1 MPIERGLALA
11 LLLPALGVLVAWPL
25 AAGLGDPLPLATAAG
40 VAALLALPAAVGAVW
55 RGAGL
60 GMGLL
65 PMFVLMGLC
74 ALAAVRSGAAT
85 DSFER
90 DSMLAALAV
99 FALGFLAGGSLGEL
113 GRRTLGLGLAGL
125 ALVALVPTLL
135 HEHGGGVLGN
145 SGTLAQVALPGAA
158 VGLGLAV
165 LGKGAPVRGL
175 GGAAFLGGVL
185 HAGAEPV
192 WTTLMALGLAG
203 LALLARAV
211 LARAV
216 SAGRAGQPVPRVALA
231 LALLALGLAA
241 APRLLHVGG
250 GANASDAP
258 LQSAELGGVDARVA
272 IWKSLPPMVADLPWY
287 GAGPGQ
293 FQSQYPPYRAGAEI
307 EASSAGRALAF
318 ETEVEHPHND
328 FLRAWV
334 ELGPVGGAAFAAL
347 LLVALLACVRV
358 VLGHGATDAALGL
371 AGIALCTNAAA
382 HSPIFGNTASAS
394 LAGAVLGAA
403 MVAARS
409 RGMVPAAP
417 LRSVPAWIVAV
428 LLLAFAPRAAS
439 LMQHGS
445 AFLDRARALDEESAA
460 LDGAERAAPAQ
471 AALALEQ
478 ARAAALRGRAA
489 LERALA
495 ARADSP
501 VALGLLARE
510 ELARGELELARTH
523 NGSLLALRPHQIEGL
538 VRSGLLE
545 LRAGNFEAARAAWE
559 RCLELDA
566 RHPTANGNL
575 LRLELEHLDPT
586 RAADRAAKLREYGV
600 DPDGTVRW
608 VADAALGGWAAPAEL
623 ARVLVASGAWPEAG
637 LAEALFA
644 NAQSLASAA
653 AELPA
658 GREGPTALRAA
669 GLESLAH
676 SLWAEQHIAGGDW
689 ESARRS
695 LRQALRASRGQGRA
709 GSPWVALELAAIEVQ
724 LGDTARAAGLLE
736 ETPPTSRALRG
747 LPAERL
753 DRLRNA
759 GLVAQP
765 E

>member
-1 MPIERGLALA
+1 MPIDRGLALA

-65 PMFVLMGLC
+65 PLFVLMGLC

-90 DSMLAALAV
+90 DSVLAALAV

-165 LGKGAPVRGL
+165 LGKGALVRGL

-185 HAGAEPV
+185 HAGSEPV
-192 WTTLMALGLAG
+192 WTTLVALGLAG
-203 LALLARAV
+203 LALLV
-211 LARAV
+211 RAV

-250 GANASDAP
+250 GANASDTP

-272 IWKSLPPMVADLPWY
+272 IWKSLPPMVADLPWH

-293 FQSQYPPYRAGAEI
+293 FPSQYPPYRAGTEI
-307 EASSAGRALAF
+307 EASSMSRLLAF

-347 LLVALLACVRV
+347 LLIALLACVRV
-358 VLGHGATDAALGL
+358 VLRHGATDAALGL
-371 AGIALCTNAAA
+371 AGLALCTNAAA
-382 HSPIFGNTASAS
+382 HSPLFGNAASAS

-403 MVAARS
+403 MVAARA
-409 RGMVPAAP
+409 RGIVQTAP
-417 LRSVPAWIVAV
+417 LRSVPAWIVFV
-428 LLLAFAPRAAS
+428 LLLALAPRAAS
-439 LMQHGS
+439 LAKHGS

-510 ELARGELELARTH
+510 ELAVGALEPSRTH
-523 NGSLLALRPHQIEGL
+523 NEALLARRPHQVEGL
-538 VRSGLLE
+538 VRRGLLE
-545 LRAGNFEAARAAWE
+545 LRRGNFEAARAAWE

-575 LRLELEHLDPT
+575 LRLELEHLDPA
-586 RAADRAAKLREYGV
+586 RAADRAAEFRDLGG
-600 DPDGTVRW
+600 DPDVAERS

-623 ARVLVASGAWPEAG
+623 TRVLVAAGAWAEAG

-644 NAQSLASAA
+644 NAQNLASAA
-653 AELPA
+653 AELPT
-658 GREGPTALRAA
+658 GRGDATARHAA

-724 LGDTARAAGLLE
+724 LGEIERAAGLLV
-736 ETPPTSRALRG
+736 ETPPTARTLAGVAPERLERLRG
-747 LPAERL
+747 
-753 DRLRNA
+753 A
-759 GLVAQP
+759 GLLSSR
-765 E
+765 